1 MRYHEARE
9 GLMPDI
15 LIRGLDEGTVARL
28 DDLASQSGVS
38 RNAVI
43 HGIISQ
49 ATRVPAAM
57 DKDET
62 RHVLGLLN
70 DLGDP
75 EVMAGAWR

>member
-1 MRYHEARE
+1 
-9 GLMPDI
+9 MPDI
-15 LIRGLDEGTVARL
+15 LIRGLDEGIIARL

-38 RNAVI
+38 RNALI
-43 HGIISQ
+43 HSIIFQ

-57 DKDET
+57 DKDQT
-62 RHVLGLLN
+62 CHVLGLLN